1 MRKMLTIG
9 GFVAAAVLIAFGI
22 GAIVMGVSGRSTVQN
37 SLRQESIVGSPDMT
51 PALIKAEAKKA
62 GLPTTI
68 SMPTV
73 SVAGKTIDN
82 GTKARA

>member
-51 PALIKAEAKKA
+51 PREKGYCWKGGAA
-62 GLPTTI
+62 
-68 SMPTV
+68 
-73 SVAGKTIDN
+73 
-82 GTKARA
+82 